1 MTPETLLALTG
12 DVIVAVKAR
21 DKYDL
26 RDLLKI
32 SRIIAGLEPYHV
44 DWDLNKDGVIDEKD
58 KNLMQNILLGLEV

>member
-12 DVIVAVKAR
+12 DVIVAVRAK

-26 RDLLKI
+26 RDLVRIARI
-32 SRIIAGLEPYHV
+32 SAGMEPYHE

-58 KNLMQNILLGLEV
+58 ITLMQNILNGGEV